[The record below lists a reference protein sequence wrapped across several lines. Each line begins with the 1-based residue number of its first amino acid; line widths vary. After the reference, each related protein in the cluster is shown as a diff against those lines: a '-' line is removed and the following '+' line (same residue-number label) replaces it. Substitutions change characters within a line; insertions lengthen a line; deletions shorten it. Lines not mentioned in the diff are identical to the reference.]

1 MNTKSDARWG
11 HPVRVAAGVI
21 NDILHCS
28 IKCHAPLSEA
38 PTPTSGSLSIRD
50 SLEEDFPCPNPLGG
64 ALLPSPP
71 PCTNKRLVSPSE
83 NRFNLLYNF
92 RTRSGVSSLRS
103 SAAFRDSVV
112 MREESTGGDDE
123 SSPQIETR
131 RERCEDTLSAS
142 LLLKSINKYIKRTEK
157 QREENAQLLQENSAC
172 KEALAVTNYRIAQ
185 HMQDIQVLDA
195 WCQRL
200 EGSNQQRQDEFAML
214 MAQQQCMMHDL
225 VTLEENLLTRR
236 QALQM
241 LKAHTLRIFHNDLS
255 SGLGETA
262 LQNLCVSVLRIL
274 SDISE
279 F

>member
-157 QREENAQLLQENSAC
+157 QREENAQLLQVRRKTLGACVCLDCVCVCVSLLCGGCVDCVCATGEQRLQRSFGRDQLPNSSAHARHPSPRRLVSTTGRVKSAKARRVRYADGSATMHDAC
-172 KEALAVTNYRIAQ
+172 KEGV
-185 HMQDIQVLDA
+185 
-195 WCQRL
+195 
-200 EGSNQQRQDEFAML
+200 
-214 MAQQQCMMHDL
+214 
-225 VTLEENLLTRR
+225 
-236 QALQM
+236 
-241 LKAHTLRIFHNDLS
+241 
-255 SGLGETA
+255 
-262 LQNLCVSVLRIL
+262 
-274 SDISE
+274 
-279 F
+279 